1 MRLPT
6 DSESVALVRA
16 LRPFLSERG
25 QSAAD
30 DLLGSVNLIS
40 VLDSLGDV
48 VRKRRGMGLQDRPLA
63 FLSGMAN
70 LDLDPKIVAKAVEN
84 MMDMEKGPA
93 ASPPD
98 RPKTPR
104 EPQGPRP
111 EEITKM
117 LQSVMARA
125 SSDPSFAALLGS
137 LAEEGMRSNM
147 LPKLIETLGAEIAP
161 QDSAPERQG

>member
-1 MRLPT
+1 
-6 DSESVALVRA
+6 
-16 LRPFLSERG
+16 
-25 QSAAD
+25 
-30 DLLGSVNLIS
+30 
-40 VLDSLGDV
+40 
-48 VRKRRGMGLQDRPLA
+48 MGLQDRPLA

-84 MMDMEKGPA
+84 IMDMEKSPA
-93 ASPPD
+93 APQPE
-98 RPKTPR
+98 RPKAPR

-111 EEITKM
+111 EDITKM

-147 LPKLIETLGAEIAP
+147 LPKLIETLGAEFPP